1 MMSLSMGERRR
12 LRKIERSLAGSD
24 SRLASLYS
32 IFNRLSRADA
42 MPAGERLRT
51 RVRHVPWGE
60 KAVDPAWAVSHWL
73 GYPVTGPGSSAY
85 MAFERNARSPGK
97 HHDRPGKAAPLVEA
111 LPPRHRGGM
120 RRLVSRARLWGF
132 SF

>member
-1 MMSLSMGERRR
+1 MSLSMGERRR

-42 MPAGERLRT
+42 MPAVERLRT
-51 RVRHVPWGE
+51 RVRHVPRRE

-73 GYPVTGPGSSAY
+73 GYPVTGPGSGAY
-85 MAFERNARSPGK
+85 VTSERNARSPGE
-97 HHDRPGKAAPLVEA
+97 HHDRLGKAAPLVEA
-111 LPPRHRGGM
+111 GLPRRRGGM
-120 RRLVSRARLWGF
+120 RRLLSRARLWGF

>member
-1 MMSLSMGERRR
+1 MSLSMGERRR
-12 LRKIERSLAGSD
+12 LRRIERSLAGSD

-42 MPAGERLRT
+42 MPAVEQLRT
-51 RVRHVPWGE
+51 RVRHVPRRE

-73 GYPVTGPGSSAY
+73 GYPVTGSGSGAY
-85 MAFERNARSPGK
+85 VTSERNARSPGE
-97 HHDRPGKAAPLVEA
+97 HHDRLGKAAPLVEA
-111 LPPRHRGGM
+111 GLPRRRGGM
-120 RRLVSRARLWGF
+120 RRLFSRARLWGF